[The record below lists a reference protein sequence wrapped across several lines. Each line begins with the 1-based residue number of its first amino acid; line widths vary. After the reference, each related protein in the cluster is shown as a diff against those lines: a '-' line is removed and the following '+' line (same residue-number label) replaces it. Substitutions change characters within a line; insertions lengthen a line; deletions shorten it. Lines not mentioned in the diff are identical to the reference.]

1 MTPPLGAVSQNLV
14 NLVYV
19 LAAIGFVVG
28 MKQLGSPTT
37 ARQGNLV
44 AAGGMVLAIVFTILL
59 PGVSNYGL
67 IAAGIAVGGLI
78 GLYVARTVKMTAMP
92 QMVAVFNGVGGGASV
107 LVALSEY
114 ARLAPEPG
122 ALAGDVLAAA
132 VFSALIGGV
141 TFTGSVMAFAKLQ
154 ELVSGRPLVFPAQQ
168 VVNALLLLGAL
179 ALAALAGALEETVWI
194 VALIVISLLLGVLFV
209 LPIGGADMP
218 VVIAFLNAFSGLAA
232 VAAGFV
238 LDNHALIIGGTLV
251 GASGTLLSVLMS
263 RAMNRS
269 LINVFFGA
277 FGAAPAAV
285 TGAAATA
292 ADGKMHREIT
302 AEDAAVMLAYA
313 RRVVIVPGYGLA
325 VAQAQHNV
333 RELADLLERRGV
345 DVRYA
350 IHPVAGRMPGHMN
363 VLLAE
368 ANVPYPQLYDME
380 DINPEFPRTDVAL
393 VVGAND
399 VTNPAA
405 REDPESPLYGMP
417 ILNVDQAASV
427 IVLKRSMNPGFAG
440 IDNDL
445 YYNQKTAMLFGD
457 AKASVEKLVSAV
469 KAA

>member
-1 MTPPLGAVSQNLV
+1 MMLPLAAVSQNLV
-14 NLVYV
+14 NLMYV
-19 LAAIGFVVG
+19 LAAVCFVVG
-28 MKQLGSPTT
+28 MKQLASPTT
-37 ARQGNLV
+37 ARAGNLV
-44 AAGGMVLAIVFTILL
+44 AAAGMVLAVAFTILL
-59 PGVSNYGL
+59 PDVSNYWL
-67 IAAGIAVGGLI
+67 IAAGIAVGGAI
-78 GLYVARTVKMTAMP
+78 GLYAARAVKMTAMP

-122 ALAGDVLAAA
+122 ELAGDVLVAAL
-132 VFSALIGGV
+132 FSALIGGV
-141 TFTGSVMAFAKLQ
+141 TFTGSMMAFAKLQ
-154 ELVSGRPLVFPAQQ
+154 EVVSGRPIVFPAQQ
-168 VVNALLLLGAL
+168 VVNALLLAGAL
-179 ALAALAGALEETVWI
+179 TAAVLAGLLEETVLMM
-194 VALIVISLLLGVLFV
+194 VLIAISLVLGVLFV

-218 VVIAFLNAFSGLAA
+218 VVVAFLNAFSGLAG

-238 LDNHALIIGGTLV
+238 LSNHALIIGGTLV
-251 GASGTLLSVLMS
+251 GASGTLLSALMS

-269 LINVFFGA
+269 LTNVFFGA
-277 FGAAPAAV
+277 FGAPATVA
-285 TGAAATA
+285 GAADAS
-292 ADGKMHREIT
+292 ADGKAHREIT

-313 RRVVIVPGYGLA
+313 RRVIIVPGYGLA

-405 REDPESPLYGMP
+405 RDDPESPLYGMP
-417 ILNVDQAASV
+417 ILNVDEAANV

-445 YYNQKTAMLFGD
+445 YYSQKTAMLFGD